1 MDDFD
6 EFVADNLEQLLKT
19 AYLITWDA
27 GEAEDLVQECLFKV
41 ARRWPR
47 VRGMA
52 QPRAYARRI
61 LVNLALDDARGRARR
76 RGELDGGA
84 AVVDGPARD
93 LLAGLETRAE
103 LLDAL
108 ARLTPRQRAV
118 LVLRYFND
126 LTEAQ
131 TAEVLGCS
139 PGTVK
144 SNASRGLA
152 RLREV
157 LAPISQPNTGA
168 LNAMPDQL
176 EQSLREALSQRA
188 AQLDPDSI
196 ARLRAIDYHPRRRR
210 IGSSPRSVRSAP
222 PASRRRLPR
231 S

>member
-1 MDDFD
+1 MAHRGLYGVMDDFD
-6 EFVADNLEQLLKT
+6 EFAAGSLEQLLKT
-19 AYLITWDA
+19 AYLIAWDA
-27 GEAEDLVQECLFKV
+27 GDAEDLVQECLFKV

-52 QPRAYARRI
+52 QRRAYARRI

-76 RGELDGGA
+76 RSELDG
-84 AVVDGPARD
+84 AVAVSDEPARD
-93 LLAGLETRAE
+93 LLVGLETRVE

-108 ARLTPRQRAV
+108 ALLTTRQRTV

-152 RLREV
+152 RLREA
-157 LAPISQPNTGA
+157 LALIPNPTP
-168 LNAMPDQL
+168 N
-176 EQSLREALSQRA
+176 
-188 AQLDPDSI
+188 
-196 ARLRAIDYHPRRRR
+196 PRRE
-210 IGSSPRSVRSAP
+210 
-222 PASRRRLPR
+222 L
-231 S
+231 

>member
-6 EFVADNLEQLLKT
+6 EFVAGSLEQLLKT

-41 ARRWPR
+41 GRRWPR
-47 VRGMA
+47 VREMA
-52 QPRAYARRI
+52 HPRGYARQV
-61 LVNLALDDARGRARR
+61 LVNLALDAGRGRARR
-76 RGELDGGA
+76 REELDGEQL
-84 AVVDGPARD
+84 VPDTPVPD

-108 ARLTPRQRAV
+108 ERLTTRQRAV

-157 LAPISQPNTGA
+157 LAPIPNPA
-168 LNAMPDQL
+168 
-176 EQSLREALSQRA
+176 REL
-188 AQLDPDSI
+188 
-196 ARLRAIDYHPRRRR
+196 
-210 IGSSPRSVRSAP
+210 
-222 PASRRRLPR
+222 
-231 S
+231 

>member
-6 EFVADNLEQLLKT
+6 EFVAGTLEQLLKT

-27 GEAEDLVQECLFKV
+27 GEAEDLVQECLLKV

-47 VRGMA
+47 VRRMA

-61 LVNLALDDARGRARR
+61 LVNLALDDNRGRARR
-76 RGELDGGA
+76 RGELDDA
-84 AVVDGPARD
+84 LSVDEGPARD

-103 LLDAL
+103 LLDGL

-131 TAEVLGCS
+131 TAEILGCS

-157 LAPISQPNTGA
+157 LAPIPNPT
-168 LNAMPDQL
+168 
-176 EQSLREALSQRA
+176 REL
-188 AQLDPDSI
+188 
-196 ARLRAIDYHPRRRR
+196 
-210 IGSSPRSVRSAP
+210 
-222 PASRRRLPR
+222 
-231 S
+231 

>member
-6 EFVADNLEQLLKT
+6 LFVASNLEQLLKT
-19 AYLITWDA
+19 AYLITWDV

-47 VRGMA
+47 VRRMA
-52 QPRAYARRI
+52 QPGGYARRI
-61 LVNLALDDARGRARR
+61 LVNLAVDGARGRARR
-76 RGELDGGA
+76 RGELDGAA
-84 AVVDGPARD
+84 AVADEPDRD
-93 LLAGLETRAE
+93 LLIGLETRAE

-126 LTEAQ
+126 LTEAE

-144 SNASRGLA
+144 SNTSRGLA

-157 LAPISQPNTGA
+157 LAPIPNPT
-168 LNAMPDQL
+168 
-176 EQSLREALSQRA
+176 REL
-188 AQLDPDSI
+188 
-196 ARLRAIDYHPRRRR
+196 
-210 IGSSPRSVRSAP
+210 
-222 PASRRRLPR
+222 
-231 S
+231 

>member
-6 EFVADNLEQLLKT
+6 EFVAGNLEQLLKT

-27 GEAEDLVQECLFKV
+27 SEAEDLAQECLFKV

-47 VRGMA
+47 VRRMA
-52 QPRAYARRI
+52 QPAAYARRVLI
-61 LVNLALDDARGRARR
+61 NVSLDDARGRARR
-76 RGELDGGA
+76 RAELDWSLS
-84 AVVDGPARD
+84 VPDGPARD
-93 LLAGLETRAE
+93 LFAGLETRDE

-126 LTEAQ
+126 LTEAD

-157 LAPISQPNTGA
+157 LAPIPNPT
-168 LNAMPDQL
+168 
-176 EQSLREALSQRA
+176 REL
-188 AQLDPDSI
+188 
-196 ARLRAIDYHPRRRR
+196 
-210 IGSSPRSVRSAP
+210 
-222 PASRRRLPR
+222 
-231 S
+231 

>member
-1 MDDFD
+1 MDDFA
-6 EFVADNLEQLLKT
+6 EFVASNLEQLLKT
-19 AYLITWDA
+19 AYLIAWDA
-27 GEAEDLVQECLFKV
+27 GEAEDLVQECLLKV

-47 VRGMA
+47 VRGTS

-76 RGELDGGA
+76 RGELDGTA
-84 AVVDGPARD
+84 AVADGPARD
-93 LLAGLETRAE
+93 LLVGFETRAE

-152 RLREV
+152 RLREA
-157 LAPISQPNTGA
+157 LAPIPHPT
-168 LNAMPDQL
+168 
-176 EQSLREALSQRA
+176 REL
-188 AQLDPDSI
+188 
-196 ARLRAIDYHPRRRR
+196 
-210 IGSSPRSVRSAP
+210 
-222 PASRRRLPR
+222 
-231 S
+231 